1 MKTKDFRAK
10 APEELQKDFIAFKKE
25 LFNLRFQKVQGA
37 IEKTHRVRQL
47 KRAVAKVSTLLNE
60 IKLGIKL
67 RPRESG
73 DSLKVKAISAPK
85 ESIKA
90 DVAPKKLVKSVTPKA
105 TKEAEPKV
113 KKRTVKKDKKN
124 V

>member
-67 RPRESG
+67 EKKEK
-73 DSLKVKAISAPK
+73 KVKALSAPNK
-85 ESIKA
+85 VIKA
-90 DVAPKKLVKSVTPKA
+90 DVAPQKLVKSVKPKA

-113 KKRTVKKDKKN
+113 KKQTVKKDKKN
-124 V
+124 A